1 MPRSIN
7 EIALAEHLVVNSEL
21 SHLVQKY
28 LPLDMVTDAL
38 CRQVLKACLQAV
50 ETKREVMSVIS
61 ELDNEERDLSRFVA
75 QALATPSTSRVG
87 RCAGQSALSRFA
99 AQALATPTKSDFA
112 TREESV
118 KSLILGIRTAALQ
131 RRRKEIEKQRQATR
145 VGVGSKVASAE
156 DKKLD
161 VEYTQLG
168 YDIARF
174 KQWDT
179 AVPVMEGM

>member
-1 MPRSIN
+1 
-7 EIALAEHLVVNSEL
+7 
-21 SHLVQKY
+21 
-28 LPLDMVTDAL
+28 
-38 CRQVLKACLQAV
+38 
-50 ETKREVMSVIS
+50 
-61 ELDNEERDLSRFVA
+61 VA
-75 QALATPSTSRVG
+75 QALATPSTSREG

-118 KSLILGIRTAALQ
+118 KSLILDIRTAALQ
-131 RRRKEIEKQRQATR
+131 RRRKEITKQRQVMR
-145 VGVGSKVASAE
+145 VGAESKLIPTE
-156 DKKLD
+156 DKKLE

-168 YDIARF
+168 YDIRNL